1 MKSVPSE
8 NILQLREL
16 SNKIC
21 ATNKND
27 EQYHGVIS
35 EMKKLVEESKRQIE
49 ITRTSKDKVKCY
61 EKMCVA
67 ITNLLQKIK

>member
-21 ATNKND
+21 ANNQYD
-27 EQYHGVIS
+27 EQYRAVIN
-35 EMKKLVEESKRQIE
+35 EMKKMVEESKHQIDVTTTPRE
-49 ITRTSKDKVKCY
+49 KVKCY

-67 ITNLLQKIK
+67 ITNLLKKLN

>member
-21 ATNKND
+21 SKNQYD
-27 EQYHGVIS
+27 EQHKSVII
-35 EMKKLVEESKRQIE
+35 EMKRLVEESKRQIDVS
-49 ITRTSKDKVKCY
+49 TKQKDKLKYY